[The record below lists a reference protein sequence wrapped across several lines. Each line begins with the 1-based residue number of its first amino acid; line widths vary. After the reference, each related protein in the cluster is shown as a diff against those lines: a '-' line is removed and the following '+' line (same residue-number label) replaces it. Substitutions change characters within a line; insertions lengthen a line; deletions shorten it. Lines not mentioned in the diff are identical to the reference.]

1 MPSKWWRWSHLRPPP
16 FSHMTLK
23 PFWSWNWSKHPTY
36 YSSLSWHCTIR
47 FHRWLS
53 IDKHLNAFPLH
64 YRDKLQHLFFF
75 LLNCQWVRLMAAWTL
90 TCPVLR
96 LSGIAG
102 TNRCNR
108 DVMKNRRA
116 VLWDESKQKGSRP
129 RTAGLRTNKPLEVY
143 LLSSA
148 KKQMFLRSWFKC
160 VVLKVVNLFLNV
172 HKLFLL

>member
-1 MPSKWWRWSHLRPPP
+1 MVEVVSPKTSPLQSHDTQTILILKLKQTSNLLFISKLALHHP
-16 FSHMTLK
+16 FSQMTLHGQTSEC
-23 PFWSWNWSKHPTY
+23 F
-36 YSSLSWHCTIR
+36 SS
-47 FHRWLS
+47 
-53 IDKHLNAFPLH
+53 PL
-64 YRDKLQHLFFF
+64 QGQVATPFFF